1 MKTTFFTCCLV
12 LWALFTKAQGCSDA
26 GFCTMGA
33 TRPDQHKSQHVAMKI
48 NALAFTQHLSTTK
61 FGDYILSYILD
72 VELHLNSK
80 TNLHFKLPYTFVFN
94 QMPSVNGL
102 GDVSVSITR
111 LILDKNDWR
120 IAATLG
126 GKVPTNGNNLS
137 YEGRPLPSYYQTS
150 LGTYDI
156 VLGGA
161 INYKSWLFAVGYQHP
176 LNRTKNEFLKPAF
189 ADTPYAE
196 EAQNYANSRQ
206 LLRSPDLMMRLEKNF
221 RIGRFSSHI
230 GLLPIYRLKNDEF
243 MNAQNVSTVITES
256 NGLTLNAL
264 LGLDYRFST
273 KSALKILFGQKL
285 ITRER
290 NPDGLGRENVFNV
303 GYEIRF

>member
-1 MKTTFFTCCLV
+1 MRTLFFSL
-12 LWALFTKAQGCSDA
+12 LMLLSLHLMAQGCSDA

-33 TRPDQHKSQHVAMKI
+33 MRPDQHKSQHLSMKI
-48 NALAFTQHLSTTK
+48 NALEFTQHLSNTK

-72 VELHLNSK
+72 VELHLHTK
-80 TNLHFKLPYTFVFN
+80 TRLHFKLPYTFVFN
-94 QMPSVNGL
+94 QMPSVNGI
-102 GDVSVSITR
+102 GDISLSVTH
-111 LILDKNDWR
+111 LFLEKNDWQ
-120 IAATLG
+120 IAGTFG
-126 GKVPTNGNNLS
+126 GKIPTNGNNLS
-137 YEGRPLPSYYQTS
+137 HEGRPLPSYYQTS

-161 INYKSWLFAVGYQHP
+161 INYKSWLFAVGYQQP

-189 ADTPYAE
+189 EGSEYAE

-206 LLRSPDLMMRLEKNF
+206 LLRSPDIMMRLEKNF
-221 RIGRFSSHI
+221 RIGRFSTHI

-243 MNAQNVSTVITES
+243 MNAQNISTVITES

-264 LGLDYRFST
+264 LGVDYRFST
-273 KSALKILFGQKL
+273 KSAFKVLFGQKL

-290 NPDGLGRENVFNV
+290 NPDGLGRENVLNM